1 MFGLEALSRGRTD
14 IKYSTHLL
22 FSPSP
27 CTKDDLE
34 AYKSTEAWN
43 YITSGYVSGIKLLK
57 ISADLCL
64 LTAKVQS
71 V

>member
-14 IKYSTHLL
+14 ICTHLL

-64 LTAKVQS
+64 LTAKVES